1 MGEGKSTISRQLIE
15 VFENVMRIEQDFI
28 TTKANK
34 KLSMSEIHTIS
45 AIGVDML
52 CSMGEIAQKLHITVG
67 TLTVAIN
74 NLVRKGY
81 VERYKSE
88 KDRRIVKVGLTK
100 QGKEIFYIHD
110 EFHKDLVNAMIKN
123 LSEDE
128 RIVVSKAMLNL
139 KAFVDQGY
147 QKFEGISK

>member
-15 VFENVMRIEQDFI
+15 VFENVMRVEHDFI
-28 TTKANK
+28 TTKANQ
-34 KLSMSEIHTIS
+34 KLSMSEIHTIA
-45 AIGVDML
+45 AIGVDVL
-52 CSMGEIAQKLHITVG
+52 CNMGEIAEKLHITVG

-88 KDRRIVKVGLTK
+88 KDRRIVKLGLTRA
-100 QGKEIFYIHD
+100 GKEIFSIHD
-110 EFHKDLVNAMIKN
+110 EFHRNLVNAMIKN
-123 LSEDE
+123 LSEEE

-139 KAFVDQGY
+139 KGFVDQGY
-147 QKFEGISK
+147 QKLDSAK